1 MNTIL
6 RKITFPSGFELQL
19 IQGNITQADVECIV
33 NPANQFL
40 KHGGGL
46 AGLLAKKA
54 GPALQKESNAWVK
67 EQGHV
72 THHSPAYTGGGN
84 LPFRYIIHAVGPV
97 WGSGDEQAKLSAAVI
112 GSIKLAE
119 ELGSTSLALPAIST
133 GIFGYPL
140 EEAANVILEAILAF
154 TSEHTPV
161 QLKMIQLILFDN
173 LAADKFGAAWDQI
186 IT

>member
-6 RKITFPSGFELQL
+6 RKKTFPSGHELQL
-19 IQGNITQADVECIV
+19 IQGDITLVDVECIV

-54 GPALQKESNAWVK
+54 GPTLQKESDAWVK
-67 EQGHV
+67 EHGPV
-72 THHSPAYTGGGN
+72 THHSPAFTVGGD

-97 WGSGDEQAKLSAAVI
+97 WGSGNEKVKLGTAVI
-112 GSIKLAE
+112 GSLKLAE

-133 GIFGYPL
+133 GIFGYPVK
-140 EEAANVILEAILAF
+140 EASSVILEAILDF
-154 TSEHTPV
+154 ITEHTPKH
-161 QLKMIQLILFDN
+161 LRMIQLVLFDN
-173 LAADKFGAAWDQI
+173 KAAESSGAGWDRI